1 MCSVLVSLFECNKN
15 GLPLHQHASFKPHG
29 NVDMLSTQHVYCCY
43 DLRVRRSANVSNQ
56 SQQLRAWLTR
66 TNTGNKKFASR
77 KHRSQNV
84 AYVAGDAGSYAGTG
98 LPMPPLAPAPSCHCR
113 RHQIAFSAAD
123 TAFIVGVLTFT
134 LLLATKI

>member
-66 TNTGNKKFASR
+66 TNTGNKNFASR
-77 KHRSQNV
+77 
-84 AYVAGDAGSYAGTG
+84 GC
-98 LPMPPLAPAPSCHCR
+98 PAVCR
-113 RHQIAFSAAD
+113 RAA
-123 TAFIVGVLTFT
+123 TSIEESGWVRYT
-134 LLLATKI
+134 LHYLPVKNTCTLFNVCILFKLLFAYYSFVHF

>member
-66 TNTGNKKFASR
+66 TNTGNKKFAYGKGFSSILNGTERGNAQKGETRQSGTHKKKLASR
-77 KHRSQNV
+77 Q
-84 AYVAGDAGSYAGTG
+84 TG
-98 LPMPPLAPAPSCHCR
+98 MR
-113 RHQIAFSAAD
+113 QTEIAS
-123 TAFIVGVLTFT
+123 
-134 LLLATKI
+134 